1 MQEGY
6 KVKKSIDDKLRLGMR
21 MYTWEATFEY
31 LLSTLVAG
39 SYLATL
45 TKALNMSDSLT
56 AILSSVISL
65 GCLFQLLSL
74 FIRPKKAKGL
84 VIALSVL
91 NQLFFMLLYV
101 TPIVPLSGRAKTA
114 IFVALIFSAYLLYN
128 LAHPKKINWLMSLVD
143 DKKRGTFTANKEIVS
158 LLSGMVFSFCMGSVI
173 DHFKEKGEMK
183 AAFLV
188 SAAVIFAL
196 MALHTLTMVFAIERE
211 TKLRSAD
218 NLKSAFMGLV
228 RNKKVLAVTAVFVLY
243 RISEHVARPFYG
255 TYLIG
260 ELGFSLK
267 FTSVATMIG
276 SLSRIAVSKFL
287 GRYAD
292 KNSFAQM
299 IEKCFISLGVAQ
311 MWMIYATPATGKV
324 MYILYHV
331 FHGIALGGINSALIN
346 LVFDYVLVENR
357 ADSLAITQSAAGLTG
372 FLTTL
377 CASPLVVQI
386 QKNGNS
392 FLGISVYAQQVV
404 TVIALL
410 MTVLAI
416 LYIRFVFINK
426 ARQKEAA

>member
-1 MQEGY
+1 M
-6 KVKKSIDDKLRLGMR
+6 KKSIDDKLRLGMR

>member
-1 MQEGY
+1 
-6 KVKKSIDDKLRLGMR
+6 VKKSIDDKLRLGMR

>member
-1 MQEGY
+1 M
-6 KVKKSIDDKLRLGMR
+6 KKSIDDKLRLGMR

-228 RNKKVLAVTAVFVLY
+228 RNKKVLAVTTVFVLY

-346 LVFDYVLVENR
+346 LVFDYVPVENR

-377 CASPLVVQI
+377 CASPLVAQI

-426 ARQKEAA
+426 ARQKEAT

>member
-1 MQEGY
+1 M
-6 KVKKSIDDKLRLGMR
+6 KKSIDDKLRLGMR

-346 LVFDYVLVENR
+346 LVFDYVPVENR

-377 CASPLVVQI
+377 CASPLVAQI

-416 LYIRFVFINK
+416 LYIRFMFINK